1 MARWYRYVEEAEWL
15 DIEERG
21 TLRPGP
27 NSCGPGKWIAAS
39 EADAWRWGESLDAR
53 FPARVVVLDVDAE
66 VVEQLYS
73 VENLDGIGRAA
84 YVEGADLTR
93 VRVVGA
99 REYRT

>member
-1 MARWYRYVEEAEWL
+1 M
-15 DIEERG
+15 
-21 TLRPGP
+21 
-27 NSCGPGKWIAAS
+27 
-39 EADAWRWGESLDAR
+39 
-53 FPARVVVLDVDAE
+53 LDVDAE

-93 VRVVGA
+93 VRVVGG